1 VTAGGSPPPGTQ
13 RRARWWQGGVRGR
26 LLTLVAAAT
35 IPIAVIA
42 GNNAWTAYQVALA
55 QGQRDVL
62 ILREVA
68 AARHGAAVGALRE
81 MVTGLAADP
90 GLLSQGPE
98 ACDAMLARIQALKP
112 ERYSNFWVLDGEGVL
127 LCSGLPAPRGR
138 SYADLDY
145 VPTMQRTRAFTL
157 GDFTIG
163 VVTQRAV
170 LPGIAPILGPDGS
183 LRAMVG
189 GSVFLDFLLRSP
201 ADAQGV
207 APHHVW
213 LLDNDGTILPIGRAA
228 ASALPAPERLAE
240 LSREHDATIQD
251 TARDGRPHAWSVKE
265 LESGLHL
272 LVGLP
277 VGEIEAA
284 ARNVLE
290 RRLIELTLFLLAC
303 LAAILVG
310 VEAGVSRPLRRL
322 AQRVRNWT
330 PGRPYTS
337 PAGGNVPLEVRDLDR
352 ALTSAAAALQEREE
366 ALTAALKQRDLLMA
380 EIHHRVKNNLQ
391 IVASLLSL
399 QADRLRSETARR
411 EFAVARDRVQALA
424 TLHRHLY
431 MNQSFERM
439 SLRPFLEELSRQLSE
454 ALGAGR
460 DGAVAIRI
468 EADDIE
474 LGTDES
480 ISLALLLTEVVS
492 NSMRH
497 AFPDGRSGTITV
509 SLRAEGEEA
518 LLRVSDD
525 GIGMGDPDDSGDG
538 LGIQLI
544 RGFAS
549 HLGGEAEFSGGPGTC
564 VTVRFPLALR
574 ADTLRGAAA

>member
-1 VTAGGSPPPGTQ
+1 VTAGGGSPPDPG
-13 RRARWWQGGVRGR
+13 RRPGWWQGGVRGR
-26 LLTLVAAAT
+26 LLALVAAAT

-42 GNNAWTAYQVALA
+42 GNNAWSAYQAALA

-81 MVTGLAADP
+81 MVTGLANDRD
-90 GLLSQGPE
+90 LLARGGE
-98 ACDAMLARIQALKP
+98 ACDATLERLRALKP
-112 ERYSNFWVLDGEGVL
+112 ERYSNFWVLDGQGVL
-127 LCSGLPAPRGR
+127 LCSGLPAPRGQ
-138 SYADLDY
+138 SYAGLDY
-145 VPTMQRTRAFTL
+145 VPQIRSTRAFTL

-170 LPGIAPILGPDGS
+170 LPGIAPILGPDGT
-183 LRAMVG
+183 LEAMVG
-189 GSVFLDFLLRSP
+189 GGLFLDLLLRAP
-201 ADAQGV
+201 NEAEGV
-207 APHHVW
+207 ARYNVW
-213 LLDNDGTILPIGRAA
+213 LFDNDGTVLPIGGSTAA
-228 ASALPAPERLAE
+228 ALPPPERLAA
-240 LSREHDATIQD
+240 LVRQRDATIEG
-251 TARDGRPHAWSVKE
+251 TARDGTAHAWSIKE

-277 VGEIEAA
+277 VADVQAA
-284 ARNVLE
+284 ARGVLE

-303 LAAILVG
+303 ITAILIG
-310 VEAGVSRPLRRL
+310 VEVGVSRPLRRL
-322 AQRVRNWT
+322 AQRVRSWA
-330 PGRPYTS
+330 PGRPYVS
-337 PAGGNVPLEVRDLDR
+337 PARGAVPLEVRDLDR
-352 ALTSAAAALQEREE
+352 ALTAAAAALEDREQ

-399 QADRLRSETARR
+399 QADRVRSEAARH

-431 MNQSFERM
+431 MNQTFQRM

-454 ALGAGR
+454 ALG
-460 DGAVAIRI
+460 DGQERRVAIRI

-474 LGTDES
+474 LGADES
-480 ISLALLLTEVVS
+480 ISLALLLTEAVS

-497 AFPDGRSGTITV
+497 AFPDGRRGTITI
-509 SLRAEGEEA
+509 SLRVEGSEA

-525 GIGMGDPDDSGDG
+525 GIGIGDGAEAGDG
-538 LGIQLI
+538 LGTQLI

-549 HLGGEAEFSGGPGTC
+549 HLGGEAEFANGEGTS
-564 VTVRFPLALR
+564 VSVRFPLPA
-574 ADTLRGAAA
+574 ASEGLRGAA